1 MNILIIEDNAR
12 LRDTMTR
19 VLQSQFPRT
28 RVSNAATVHDG
39 WDRLREDGPGIVFV
53 DIRLPDGNGLEMT
66 EAIKNQYPE
75 TRVVVNT
82 SHDFPEYEELAYD
95 AGADHFFV
103 KLATDVQDIF
113 QLVEEMMDGSDDG
126 GGRGAM

>member
-1 MNILIIEDNAR
+1 MNILIIEDNTQM
-12 LRDTMTR
+12 RDMMTQI
-19 VLQSQFPRT
+19 LQSQFPRT
-28 RVSNAATVHDG
+28 RVSSAATVHDG
-39 WDRLREDGPGIVFV
+39 WDRLRDDAPGIVFV

-66 EAIKNQYPE
+66 EAIKSRYPE

-126 GGRGAM
+126 GRGAM

>member
-1 MNILIIEDNAR
+1 MNILIIEDNTQM
-12 LRDTMTR
+12 RDMMTQI
-19 VLQSQFPRT
+19 LQSQFPRT
-28 RVSNAATVHDG
+28 RVSSAATVQEG
-39 WDRLREDGPGIVFV
+39 WDRVRDDAPGIVFV

-66 EAIKNQYPE
+66 EAIKSRYPE

-82 SHDFPEYEELAYD
+82 SHDFPEYEERAYD

-126 GGRGAM
+126 GRGAM